1 MNKEKREDL
10 RIKEFDLKMEKEKM
24 VSMPKIIHEDKNY
37 LIVYKPNG
45 LTVHKPNEKYPFPT
59 LVDFLITRYPEIKTV
74 GDDPVLRPGI
84 VHRLDK
90 ETSGI
95 MLIPRN
101 QDAYEYYKKLFKG
114 RRMIKKYYTLV
125 EGNIFVDFEVNKPI
139 MRSKTDGSKFCIPA
153 GNTEYKDMGKEAL
166 TEFEVIKN
174 YRDYCLLRAI
184 PKTGRTHQIR
194 VHLQSISRIVA
205 GDELY
210 KPKKSKTP
218 RKLGRLFLHSYYLKF
233 KDQDGEKV
241 EYRIG
246 ITERIK
252 CFY

>member
-10 RIKEFDLKMEKEKM
+10 RIKEFDIKMEQEKK
-24 VSMPKIIHEDKNY
+24 VGTPKIIHEDINY

-59 LVDFLITRYPEIKTV
+59 LVDFLIIKYPEIKKV
-74 GDDPVLRPGI
+74 GDDPILRPGI

-114 RRMIKKYYTLV
+114 RRMVKKYYALV
-125 EGNIFVDFEVNKPI
+125 HGNIFNDFEIDKPI
-139 MRSKTDGSKFCIPA
+139 MRSKTDGSKFCTPA

-166 TEFEVIKN
+166 TKFEIIKN
-174 YRDYCLLRAI
+174 YRDFCLLRAI

-194 VHLQSISRIVA
+194 VHLQSISRIIV

-210 KPKKSKTP
+210 KPKKFKTP
-218 RKLGRLFLHSYYLKF
+218 RKLGRLFLHSY
-233 KDQDGEKV
+233 
-241 EYRIG
+241 
-246 ITERIK
+246 
-252 CFY
+252 